1 MNTIIT
7 QGFVTKDVALNYRNN
22 IKLVGQFDRSYDS
35 AWAGRGGAVGYT
47 VQARIQQLWVVNE
60 GQVLVTQPILNQ
72 TVPISLNHQF
82 QIGMAWSSA
91 DDAVAVE
98 EVQDRYTRPAG
109 QAMANKADVI
119 AGAEVHKT
127 VYYSIGTPGTAI
139 TDDVTYTDGIAK
151 LRNVG
156 VPQDLVV
163 VLDPKAQSKLL
174 AANFAL
180 FNPAA
185 QISKNFKSGQFSGP
199 ALGADSWSWD
209 PNMPTFT
216 TGTFTTATPIVSS
229 ASQTGS
235 TLAMSG
241 MGTYAMVAG
250 DTFTCAGV
258 NSVNPISKNDTGDL
272 QQFTL
277 TAALSGTTTGTFAIS
292 PAIITS
298 GALQTVTG
306 SPANNAV
313 VTWTGATGTVAATM
327 AATATRTSLMFNPA
341 AFAFVAADLP
351 KDLPGARAKRIT
363 DPDSAISL
371 RMAEQWSVQTDQ
383 LPTRIDMLV
392 GIASIL
398 PSMALRIF
406 S

>member
-1 MNTIIT
+1 MNTFIT
-7 QGFVTKDVALNYRNN
+7 QGFVTKDVALNYKNN
-22 IKLVGQFDRSYDS
+22 IKLVGQFDRTYDN
-35 AWAGRGGAVGYT
+35 AWSGKGAAVGCT
-47 VQARIQQLWVVNE
+47 VQARIQQRWVVNE
-60 GQVLVTQPILNQ
+60 GQALVTQPILNQ

-82 QIGMAWSSA
+82 QIGMAWSTA
-91 DDAVAVE
+91 DEAVAVE
-98 EVQDRYTRPAG
+98 EVQDRVTRPAG
-109 QAMANKADVI
+109 QSMASKADLV

-139 TDDVTYTDGIAK
+139 TDDVTYTDGVAM
-151 LRNVG
+151 LRNVA

-180 FNPAA
+180 FNPTA
-185 QISKNFKSGQFSGP
+185 QISKNFRSGQFAGP

-229 ASQTGS
+229 AGQTGS

-250 DTFTCAGV
+250 DTFTVGGV
-258 NSVNPISKNDTGDL
+258 NSVNPISFNDTGTL

-277 TAALSGTTTGTFAIS
+277 SAALSGTTTGTFAIS
-292 PAIITS
+292 PPIITS
-298 GALQTVTG
+298 GPLQTVTA
-306 SPANNAV
+306 SPANSAV
-313 VTWTGATGTVAATM
+313 VTWTGATGSVAATM

-351 KDLPGARAKRIT
+351 KDLPGARVKRIT
-363 DPDSAISL
+363 DPDSAVSL
-371 RMAEQWSVQTDQ
+371 RHVEQYAVQSDQ
-383 LPTRIDMLV
+383 LASRIDMLV
-392 GIASIL
+392 GVASVL

>member
-1 MNTIIT
+1 MNTLIT

-22 IKLVGQFDRSYDS
+22 IKLVGQFDRTYDN

-47 VQARIQQLWVVNE
+47 VQARIQQRWVVNE

-82 QIGMAWSSA
+82 QIGMSWSSA

-109 QAMANKADVI
+109 QSMANKADLV

-180 FNPAA
+180 FNPAT
-185 QISKNFKSGQFSGP
+185 QMSKNFRSGQFSGP
-199 ALGADSWSWD
+199 ALGADAWSWD
-209 PNMPTFT
+209 PNLPTFT
-216 TGTFTTATPIVSS
+216 TGTFTSATPIVSS
-229 ASQTGS
+229 AGQTGS

-250 DTFTCAGV
+250 DTFTVAGV
-258 NSVNPISKNDTGDL
+258 NAVNPVSFNDTGDL

-277 TAALSGTTTGTFAIS
+277 VAALSGTTTGTFSIA
-292 PAIITS
+292 PPIITS
-298 GALQTVTG
+298 GALQTVTA
-306 SPANNAV
+306 SPANSAV

-371 RMAEQWSVQTDQ
+371 RMVEQYQGLTDQ
-383 LPTRIDMLV
+383 LPTRIDMLI
-392 GIASIL
+392 GIASVL